1 MVQTEQ
7 EIQDMIKPDSRI
19 EIVELVLKNLV
30 PKFSNNKLKYD
41 PHQIM
46 SKLRIQNNGSFKKLH
61 SEDKKLRHTFQFMKL
76 DAGPHKLTFT
86 FLENLECTSN
96 FR

>member
-1 MVQTEQ
+1 M
-7 EIQDMIKPDSRI
+7 
-19 EIVELVLKNLV
+19 ELILKNLL
-30 PKFSNNKLKYD
+30 PKFGNNKLNCD
-41 PHQIM
+41 SHQII

-86 FLENLECTSN
+86 FLENL
-96 FR
+96 

>member
-1 MVQTEQ
+1 MVQTEK

-30 PKFSNNKLKYD
+30 PKFSDNKLKYD

-61 SEDKKLRHTFQFMKL
+61 AQVKEI
-76 DAGPHKLTFT
+76 
-86 FLENLECTSN
+86 
-96 FR
+96 